1 MLPFL
6 CQMLE
11 IPEIVL
17 DLTKPDVAW
26 SDIPLKLVRECT
38 RRDCSPQRCPPPRQ
52 GSQDGT
58 VPRGSVRSQ
67 RSRWMVSEVALK
79 GENQNALRGLHWLLT
94 LRAAVP
100 TVLKDQTQGVTD
112 LPSFYVPLCIKAHN
126 FHWSWVGE
134 WSGTWECQRK
144 LRGVAATP
152 PECVYV
158 YIFKKKKGEKKT
170 FEVSSQE

>member
-6 CQMLE
+6 CQMLDV
-11 IPEIVL
+11 PEIVL
-17 DLTKPDVAW
+17 ALTKPDAAW
-26 SDIPLKLVRECT
+26 SDTHLKLVRERTC
-38 RRDCSPQRCPPPRQ
+38 RDCSPPRCPPPQR
-52 GSQDGT
+52 GSQQDGT

-79 GENQNALRGLHWLLT
+79 GENQNAFRGLRWLLT

-100 TVLKDQTQGVTD
+100 TASKDQTQGVTD

-134 WSGTWECQRK
+134 WSGTWKCQQK
-144 LRGVAATP
+144 LQGVTATP

-158 YIFKKKKGEKKT
+158 YIF
-170 FEVSSQE
+170 